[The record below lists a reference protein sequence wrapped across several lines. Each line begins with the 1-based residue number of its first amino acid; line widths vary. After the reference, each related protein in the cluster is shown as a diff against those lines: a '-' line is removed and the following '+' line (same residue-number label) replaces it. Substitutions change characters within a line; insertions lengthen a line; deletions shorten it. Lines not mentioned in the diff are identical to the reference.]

1 MTNRLTVNEIHF
13 RRMVAATVKASGICR
28 ATVEQVLP
36 AFLDVVRRQL
46 AEGPRRSVM
55 IESFGTLAVKEVP
68 ARQYHYVRKEQGIDR
83 WVDRPPKRVLKF
95 APTRNM
101 KREIQE
107 GKFDPTRKSFIHH
120 PDDPRIR
127 SPRDIQKRNTDTPWS
142 KVGTTRYFKK
152 KRGKDG
158 TEHTEE

>member
-13 RRMVAATVKASGICR
+13 RRMVAATVKQSGICR

-36 AFLDVVRRQL
+36 AFLDVVRREL
-46 AEGPRRSVM
+46 AEGARRSVV

-68 ARQYHYVRKEQGIDR
+68 ARQYHYVRKSHGIDT

-95 APTRNM
+95 APTRNV
-101 KREIQE
+101 KREIEQ
-107 GKFDPTRKSFIHH
+107 GRFDPTRKSFIHH

-127 SPRDIQKRNTDTPWS
+127 SPRDLTKRQTGTPWT
-142 KVGTTRYFKK
+142 KVGPTKYFKK
-152 KRGKDG
+152 KRDKDG
-158 TEHTEE
+158 E